1 MKILALFVLLFSVV
15 QLLVVLSN
23 LFFRPKLYP
32 VQSFST
38 PLVSVLIPARNEDKN
53 IGNLLRSLQTQNYSA
68 LEIIVFNDQS
78 SDNTQKIVNDYSKK
92 DQRISLIN
100 STNLPPGWMGKNYAC
115 HQMAQKARGEYYL
128 FLDADVI
135 LSNNI
140 IAESISFV
148 EKYQLALLTIFPKQI
163 LKSWGEYLTVPNMN
177 FILLSLLPLVLVQKS
192 KFPSLAAANGQFMF
206 FEAKTYTEIL
216 PHKTLKNEKVE
227 DIKTARLFKKQHKKV
242 SCLTGNNSITCHMYH
257 SFEEAVNG
265 FSKNVLMFFGNSPLL
280 AIVAWLLNTFGF
292 VIIALFLPPANLL
305 IYFILLVGIHVII
318 SKISEQ
324 HTIKN
329 LVLAFPQKL
338 IIGLLIYK
346 AIRNSFKKTEKWK
359 GRII

>member
-1 MKILALFVLLFSVV
+1 MI
-15 QLLVVLSN
+15 QLLVVLAN
-23 LFFRPKLYP
+23 LFFRPKLRP
-32 VQSFST
+32 VQSFSNS
-38 PLVSVLIPARNEDKN
+38 LVSVLIPARNEDKN
-53 IGNLLRSLQTQNYSA
+53 IGNLLRSLQRQNYSA

-78 SDNTQKIVNDYSKK
+78 SDNTSEIVDEFSKK

-100 STNLPPGWMGKNYAC
+100 STHLPPGWMGKNYAC
-115 HQMAQKARGEYYL
+115 HKLAQKASGEYFL

-135 LSNNI
+135 ISHNI
-140 IAESISFV
+140 IAETISYA
-148 EKYQLALLTIFPKQI
+148 EKHQLGLLTIFPKQI
-163 LKSWGEYLTVPNMN
+163 LKSWGEYLTVPSMN

-227 DIKTARLFKKQHKKV
+227 DIKTARLFKKQQKKV
-242 SCLTGNNSITCHMYH
+242 ACLTGNNSITCRMYH
-257 SFEEAVNG
+257 SFKEAVNG

-280 AIVAWLLNTFGF
+280 AIAVWLLNTFGF

-305 IYFILLVGIHVII
+305 IYFLVLLGIHVLI
-318 SKISEQ
+318 SEISEQ
-324 HTIKN
+324 NIVKN
-329 LVLAFPQKL
+329 LALAFPQKL